1 MLKIAHITDSH
12 ISEDGINIEESDPKQ
27 KFIAVLDK
35 ISISDY
41 DIIIHTGDLSYPDG
55 NASVYKWI
63 KEKLDK
69 IEIPYYLTPG
79 NHDNSS
85 LMQEIFNL
93 KNLPPRVILTGVI
106 AAKGE
111 SLMFLDSSSERLTL
125 KQSTWVTRE
134 IEIQDDDLFL
144 FMHHPPCL
152 CDVKVM
158 DKKYPYKTPDFF
170 QKTIKASGRKLTM
183 FTGHYHIEKTV
194 KPENTDMTV
203 YITPPTLGSLDPES
217 DDYIISDFRPGWRD
231 IQIDKQKLIT
241 TECRYLN

>member
-12 ISEDGINIEESDPKQ
+12 ISEEGKNLKDIDTRQ
-27 KFIAVLDK
+27 KFTDVLDE
-35 ISISDY
+35 ISSSDY

-55 NASVYKWI
+55 NASVYKWT
-63 KEKLDK
+63 KEKLDN

-93 KNLPPRVILTGVI
+93 KDLPPRVILTGVI

-111 SLMFLDSSSERLTL
+111 SFMFLDSSSERLTL
-125 KQSTWVTRE
+125 KQSTWVSRE
-134 IEIQDDDLFL
+134 INIQDDDLFL
-144 FMHHPPCL
+144 FMHHPPCH

-158 DKKYPYKTPDFF
+158 DQKYPYRTPDFF
-170 QKTIKASGRKLTM
+170 QRTIKETGRKLTM

-194 KPENTDMTV
+194 KPKNTGITV

-217 DDYIISDFRPGWRD
+217 EEYIISDLRPGWRD
-231 IQIDKQKLIT
+231 IQIDKQKLIS